1 LDIFNPIGERVARLI
16 NENLSAGSHQ
26 VKWNAANLPSG
37 VYIGSLKTDESVFN
51 QKLIL
56 LK

>member
-1 LDIFNPIGERVARLI
+1 V
-16 NENLSAGSHQ
+16 NEVKAEGSYTATF
-26 VKWNAANLPSG
+26 NAANLPSG
-37 VYIGSLKTDESVFN
+37 VYFYSLHAGNFVAT